1 MITEESVR
9 EVIETA
15 RIEDVVGDFV
25 SLRRRGQNMLGLCP
39 FHNEK
44 TPSFNVNPA
53 RNIFKC
59 FGCGQAGDPVKFL
72 MELEQLSFPD
82 AIKWLAARYNIKL
95 KEKELSSEE
104 QVVFQEK
111 ESLYLVNEFARNW
124 FEEQL
129 LQSDEGKSVGLPYF
143 ISRGFR
149 EETIRKFGLGFAP
162 NVRDAFTQKALAA
175 GYKKEQLEKLGLSR
189 NGRDFFYDRVMFT
202 IHNLA
207 GKPIAFA
214 GRILKKDV
222 KAPKYVNSPETEIYH
237 KSSVLYGMYQA
248 KQAIRK
254 LDNVYLVEGYT
265 DVISLHQNGIEN
277 VVASSGTSLTP
288 GQVSLISRFTQN
300 VCLLYD
306 GDKAGIKAALRG
318 VDILLDQ
325 DINVRCV
332 LLPEGEDP
340 DSYLQSVGTTAF
352 EDYLSGQS
360 RDFMLFKADLL
371 LEDASKD
378 PSGKTAVIQQ
388 ISESLARIKE
398 PLRRAEYIKQLA
410 ERLDVQENLLISQ
423 INKAVSNRAKELHK
437 EQQRTAFREQ
447 RQARQTPPPQ
457 DKNTETAAPPI
468 NEEDADNWAG
478 LQEPA
483 WIDHDEA
490 ALPPEDFHYHN
501 PTSPATIAPP
511 QEEEL
516 AIGHTY
522 QERYLAQLLILH
534 GDKIYDTQSNSSV
547 TDFLLANVMD
557 VINDFDNAFYQEI
570 VLAVR
575 DYVNTHGEAPKT
587 GFFLHHPSPKIK
599 EMAMAVSIS
608 PYSLSP
614 HWEDRYANY
623 LTQKLPE
630 DNYQQDS
637 ESFARIFRLAKIDR
651 MLKKNEKTIR
661 TLQNT
666 DPNGSDIITY
676 VMLHQKLTQ
685 LRKEVLGTMGVGVRP
700 PKFY

>member
-25 SLRRRGQNMLGLCP
+25 SLRRRGQNLLGLCP

-72 MELEQLSFPD
+72 MELEQLAFPD

-111 ESLYLVNEFARNW
+111 ESLYLVNEFARQW

-129 LQSDEGKSVGLPYF
+129 LRSDEGKSVGLPYF
-143 ISRGFR
+143 VGRGFR
-149 EETIRKFGLGFAP
+149 EETIRKFGLGYAP
-162 NVRDAFTQKALAA
+162 NVRDAFTQKAMAA
-175 GYKKEQLEKLGLSR
+175 GYKREQLEKLGLSR
-189 NGRDFFYDRVMFT
+189 SGRDFFYDRVMFT

-237 KSSVLYGMYQA
+237 KSDVLYGMYQA

-288 GQVSLISRFTQN
+288 GQVGLISRFTQN
-300 VCLLYD
+300 VTLLYD

-318 VDILLDQ
+318 VDILLEQ

-332 LLPEGEDP
+332 LLPDGEDP
-340 DSYLQSVGTTAF
+340 DSYLQSVGSTAF
-352 EDYLSGQS
+352 EDHLLQQA

-371 LEDASKD
+371 LEDAGKD
-378 PSGKTAVIQQ
+378 LAGKTSVIQN

-410 ERLDVQENLLISQ
+410 ERLDVQENLLINQ
-423 INKAVSNRAKELHK
+423 INKAVSHRAKELHK
-437 EQQRTAFREQ
+437 EQERQVFREQ
-447 RQARQTPPPQ
+447 RQARLMPPSLG
-457 DKNTETAAPPI
+457 EAAPPAS
-468 NEEDADNWAG
+468 EEEGSWGG
-478 LQEPA
+478 LQEPI
-483 WIDHDEA
+483 WENDEA
-490 ALPPEDFHYHN
+490 PLPPVDFEEQQAGFST
-501 PTSPATIAPP
+501 PPPP

-522 QERYLAQLLILH
+522 QERYLVQLLMLY
-534 GDKIYDTQSNSSV
+534 GDKVYKTEDNIRIA
-547 TDFLLANVMD
+547 DFLIANVMD
-557 VINDFDNAFYQEI
+557 MIDEFDSAFYRGVVVE
-570 VLAVR
+570 VKDYLAEKR
-575 DYVNTHGEAPKT
+575 AAPGI
-587 GFFLHHPSPKIK
+587 GFFLAHPSPKIK
-599 EMAMAVSIS
+599 EMAMTVSVT
-608 PYSLSP
+608 PYALSP
-614 HWEDRYANY
+614 HWEARYANY

-630 DNYQQDS
+630 DNYQEDS
-637 ESFARIFRLAKIDR
+637 ESFVRIFRVAKFDR
-651 MLKKNEKTIR
+651 MLQKNEKKIR
-661 TLQNT
+661 ALQKE
-666 DPNGSDIITY
+666 DPNSEDLISH
-676 VMLHQKLTQ
+676 VMLHQRLTQ
-685 LRKEVLGTMGVGVRP
+685 LRKDILGSSGVGVRP

>member
-1 MITEESVR
+1 MITEESIR

-25 SLRRRGQNMLGLCP
+25 SLRRRGQNLLGLCP

-82 AIKWLAARYNIKL
+82 AIKWLASRYNIKL

-111 ESLYLVNEFARNW
+111 ESLYLVNEFARVW
-124 FEEQL
+124 FEDQL
-129 LQSDEGKSVGLPYF
+129 LRSDEGKSIGLPYF
-143 ISRGFR
+143 IGRGFR
-149 EETIRKFGLGFAP
+149 EETIRKFGLGYAP
-162 NVRDAFTQKALAA
+162 NVRDAFTQKAVAA
-175 GYKKEQLEKLGLSR
+175 SYKREQLEKLGLSR

-237 KSSVLYGMYQA
+237 KSDVLYGMYQA

-265 DVISLHQNGIEN
+265 DVISLYQNGIEN

-300 VCLLYD
+300 VTLLYD

-318 VDILLDQ
+318 VDILLEQ
-325 DINVRCV
+325 DLNVRCV
-332 LLPEGEDP
+332 LLPDGEDP
-340 DSYLQSVGTTAF
+340 DSYLQSVGATAF
-352 EDYLSGQS
+352 EDYLQS
-360 RDFMLFKADLL
+360 QPRDFMLFKADLL

-378 PSGKTAVIQQ
+378 LGGKSSVIQN

-410 ERLDVQENLLISQ
+410 ERLDVQENLLINQ
-423 INKAVSNRAKELHK
+423 INKAVSNRAKEQQK
-437 EQQRTAFREQ
+437 EQQRNDFREQ
-447 RQARQTPPPQ
+447 RQARQAPLTSSPPSPTNG
-457 DKNTETAAPPI
+457 DD
-468 NEEDADNWAG
+468 DASWAG
-478 LQEPA
+478 LREPV
-483 WIDHDEA
+483 WESDEA
-490 ALPPEDFHYHN
+490 PLPPMDFEVQRADA
-501 PTSPATIAPP
+501 PTAIPP
-511 QEEEL
+511 QVEEL

-522 QERYLAQLLILH
+522 QERYLVQLLMLH
-534 GDKIYDTQSNSSV
+534 GDKAYQAENDISIA
-547 TDFLLANVMD
+547 DFLLANVMD
-557 VINDFDNAFYQEI
+557 MIEEFDNAFYRGI
-570 VLAVR
+570 VEEVKAYVSVNQKAPSIDHFLA
-575 DYVNTHGEAPKT
+575 
-587 GFFLHHPSPKIK
+587 HPSPKIK
-599 EMAMAVSIS
+599 EMAVAVSVS
-608 PYSLSP
+608 PYALSP

-630 DNYQQDS
+630 DNYQEDS
-637 ESFARIFRLAKIDR
+637 VSFVRIFRLAKFDR
-651 MLKKNEKTIR
+651 MLQKNEKKIR
-661 TLQNT
+661 ELQKE
-666 DPNGSDIITY
+666 DPNNENLVPHVI
-676 VMLHQKLTQ
+676 LHQRLTQ
-685 LRKEVLGTMGVGVRP
+685 LRKDVLGASGVGVRP
-700 PKFY
+700 PKYY